1 MNKTRKLLKT
11 FFIVSLVVAIV
22 MIVLF
27 ETETMPTDV
36 LAEEKQSEFLLVT
49 LMELTTLGGVFLALR
64 LFRFEAVHRD
74 LVTREAPALLKW
86 GMVRLALLLVPMLV
100 NTLLYYIYMNTTFGY
115 MAIMQFLCLPF
126 VFPSAGRCM
135 AETTEEEVKSEEV
148 K

>member
-1 MNKTRKLLKT
+1 MDKTRKLLKT

-22 MIVLF
+22 VIVLF
-27 ETETMPTDV
+27 ETETLPTGV

-64 LFRFEAVHRD
+64 LFKFEAVHRD
-74 LVTREAPALLKW
+74 LVTREAAALLKW
-86 GMVRLALLLVPMLV
+86 GLVRLALLLVPMLV

-126 VFPSAGRCM
+126 VFPSAGRCL
-135 AETTEEEVKSEEV
+135 AETTEDEGKSE
-148 K
+148 